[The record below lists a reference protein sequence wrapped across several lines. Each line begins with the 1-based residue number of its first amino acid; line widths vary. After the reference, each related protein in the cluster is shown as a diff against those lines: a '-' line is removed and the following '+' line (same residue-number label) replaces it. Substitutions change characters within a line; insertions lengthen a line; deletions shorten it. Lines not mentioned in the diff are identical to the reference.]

1 MTNLA
6 ELRATPGRLR
16 RLAQLRYFDRRTLVA
31 ALRMTGT
38 TPDARAW
45 LRFTDYLLLVLGAL
59 FLISGIFFF
68 IAFNW
73 EDLPRFARFGVVEGA
88 IVVAVAIAHWVGLQ
102 RISGKIAL
110 TVAALLVGGLLA
122 VFGQE
127 YQTGADSYSLFVYWA
142 ILTFG
147 WVLISRFDLLWVGW
161 AGLLN
166 VSLLLY
172 FSQVLPSEEYP
183 QPEALFT
190 LNAVALV
197 LWEWMGQ
204 RFAWWQH
211 RWPARL
217 TTLVTFFFVLI
228 PTLWNIFAFFDG
240 EAVPT
245 IHRFG
250 PLIYLVFLGLV
261 IWVYSSRLPDLFMIT
276 VAMFSVIVVLT
287 SLVGRA
293 TAEVDE
299 TSAFFV
305 TGTVVIVL
313 AGIAVGIL
321 RRIHL
326 RWEEQES

>member
-1 MTNLA
+1 MTDLA

-16 RLAQLRYFDRRTLVA
+16 RLAQLRYFDRRALVA
-31 ALRMTGT
+31 ALRITGAQ
-38 TPDARAW
+38 PDGLAW
-45 LRFTDYLLLVLGAL
+45 LRFTDYLLLILGAL

-88 IVVAVAIAHWVGLQ
+88 IVVTVAIAHWVGLQ

-142 ILTFG
+142 LLILG

-172 FSQVLPSEEYP
+172 FSQVLRGDEYP
-183 QPEALFT
+183 QPEALFA
-190 LNAVALV
+190 LNTVALV
-197 LWEWMGQ
+197 LWEWMGR

-217 TTLVTFFFVLI
+217 TALVAFGFVLI

-240 EAVPT
+240 DTVP
-245 IHRFG
+245 IVHRFG
-250 PLIYLVFLGLV
+250 PLIYLAFLGLV
-261 IWVYSSRLPDLFMIT
+261 LWVYSRWLPDLFMIT

-287 SLVGRA
+287 SLIGRA
-293 TAEVDE
+293 TAEIDE
-299 TSAFFV
+299 TTAFFV

-326 RWEEQES
+326 RWEEQTA